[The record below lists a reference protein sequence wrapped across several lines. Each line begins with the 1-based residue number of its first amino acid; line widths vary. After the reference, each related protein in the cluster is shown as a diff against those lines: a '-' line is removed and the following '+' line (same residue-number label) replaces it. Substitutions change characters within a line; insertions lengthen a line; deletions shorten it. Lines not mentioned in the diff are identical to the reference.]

1 MERVI
6 RKQLVNFITET
17 GGYEN
22 SQHGSRA
29 GRSTTTQLIQQYMCV
44 LDTLAEGHNQ
54 EIVYLDFSKAFDK
67 VDHQTLL
74 QKVAKLGVQGE
85 LLSWVRAFLEGREQ
99 RVRIGCKLSEPVWV
113 RSGVPQGSVMGPI
126 LFLIYISDLGHD
138 SNIDLLLKYVDDTKA
153 FGIIKNEE
161 DVALFQ
167 EKLQILYDWTENNSM
182 RWNEV
187 KFNLLRL
194 GPNTACNNEIKSNTL
209 LFTPN
214 HENIITEAES
224 VKDLGVMFD
233 KELSFKLQRQNAIN
247 KTLKKSGWVLRTF
260 RNRSVEF
267 LRQLWKTIIIPH
279 RDYCSILWSPV
290 SQAGDKM
297 SQEGPQRSFTKK
309 AWGLYGHNYWDRLSV
324 FKLYS
329 IERRVERY
337 KVLYLYKMI
346 NGLVPDI
353 GLKYPDNSITRNRD
367 TLLPITLTA
376 TTEAIKT
383 KLRDSLLY
391 NGVRIFNSIP
401 LTIRNIQNDYCE
413 FKKQL
418 DLYLSKIPDQP
429 ATKDLTPEAK
439 DIYGDPSN
447 SILDWPRSIDL
458 TSIYPDDSA
467 EDLVF

>member
-1 MERVI
+1 
-6 RKQLVNFITET
+6 
-17 GGYEN
+17 
-22 SQHGSRA
+22 
-29 GRSTTTQLIQQYMCV
+29 
-44 LDTLAEGHNQ
+44 
-54 EIVYLDFSKAFDK
+54 
-67 VDHQTLL
+67 
-74 QKVAKLGVQGE
+74 
-85 LLSWVRAFLEGREQ
+85 
-99 RVRIGCKLSEPVWV
+99 
-113 RSGVPQGSVMGPI
+113 
-126 LFLIYISDLGHD
+126 
-138 SNIDLLLKYVDDTKA
+138 
-153 FGIIKNEE
+153 
-161 DVALFQ
+161 
-167 EKLQILYDWTENNSM
+167 
-182 RWNEV
+182 
-187 KFNLLRL
+187 
-194 GPNTACNNEIKSNTL
+194 
-209 LFTPN
+209 
-214 HENIITEAES
+214 
-224 VKDLGVMFD
+224 
-233 KELSFKLQRQNAIN
+233 
-247 KTLKKSGWVLRTF
+247 
-260 RNRSVEF
+260 
-267 LRQLWKTIIIPH
+267 
-279 RDYCSILWSPV
+279 
-290 SQAGDKM
+290 M